1 MTLYT
6 AHPSPWFSILVPTG
20 LGVMLKSTYII
31 ASVPATLNLSLV
43 TFLVL
48 ALLGEFCFVPSQ
60 LGFAKIKLTKNAF
73 CFYFMSL
80 LWEIIQLC
88 LFFNLLSCPN
98 WDMTI
103 LTLWDFSVLLNCFS
117 HLSYFDYR
125 NIKGQ

>member
-1 MTLYT
+1 MTLYK
-6 AHPSPWFSILVPTG
+6 AHPSPWFNILVPTG

-73 CFYFMSL
+73 CFYVSIMGNNSVVPFFFTY
-80 LWEIIQLC
+80 C
-88 LFFNLLSCPN
+88 LVQ
-98 WDMTI
+98 I
-103 LTLWDFSVLLNCFS
+103 G
-117 HLSYFDYR
+117 
-125 NIKGQ
+125 I